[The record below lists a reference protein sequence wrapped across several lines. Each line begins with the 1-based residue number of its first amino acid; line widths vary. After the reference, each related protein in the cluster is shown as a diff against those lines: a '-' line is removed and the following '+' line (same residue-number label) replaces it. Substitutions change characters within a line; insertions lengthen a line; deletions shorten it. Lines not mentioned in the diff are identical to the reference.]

1 MIEKLSSGI
10 SSSDLTWA
18 HNDWGVN
25 QQEKGLLQH
34 LLVIHMTF
42 LALLGKPG

>member
-10 SSSDLTWA
+10 SPSDLTWV
-18 HNDWGVN
+18 HNDWGFD
-25 QQEKGLLQH
+25 QQEEGLMQH

>member
-10 SSSDLTWA
+10 SPSDLTRVQ
-18 HNDWGVN
+18 NDWGFN
-25 QQEKGLLQH
+25 QQEEGLLQH
-34 LLVIHMTF
+34 LLVMHMTF